1 MFMNYPISQ
10 WMDVILY
17 SIFLIMLFAGICL
30 ISVKLSNYHM
40 QEQKK
45 RKRLNKLRNKHHKL
59 EKNNFRKVA

>member
-1 MFMNYPISQ
+1 MFMGYSIQQ
-10 WMDVILY
+10 WIDVILY

-45 RKRLNKLRNKHHKL
+45 RKRLS
-59 EKNNFRKVA
+59 ESPSTKVEGFC